1 MLPCLR
7 SLLKPFGDADM
18 AIDVVE
24 FDSNWEKLSGAQFT
38 MQHSFFN
45 PHDFA
50 VTPNNYLFFQ
60 VTLDHRLQLPPS
72 QCKVSS
78 CLHDVLVL
86 IWTNLI
92 APQAVFAYTRRHP
105 MLVRRRILF
114 CSCA

>member
-1 MLPCLR
+1 MEVTDFANRLSSSMHSGKPCCRPAVWEQRESDMLPCLC

-50 VTPNNYLFFQ
+50 VTPSNYLFFQ
-60 VTLDHRLQLPPS
+60 VT
-72 QCKVSS
+72 
-78 CLHDVLVL
+78 
-86 IWTNLI
+86 
-92 APQAVFAYTRRHP
+92 
-105 MLVRRRILF
+105 
-114 CSCA
+114 